1 MKEIELIHKRRP
13 REKHYLREDGTIIAK
28 IYDTDIHYQKNG
40 RYEEIDNTLIK
51 EKDCYVN
58 KSNDYKVFFKECSKD
73 SLIKIVKDNNYL
85 DMKLKESNNVKFNKK
100 IKLNK
105 FVEDVYYNNILNNI
119 DIDYKTLPTKIK
131 ETIILKNNPIEKL
144 TFVIY
149 TNLTL
154 KEENGTILA
163 IDNHQTVFTIDK
175 PYMEDSKGIVN
186 QKVSYVLR
194 HLDKAYELELL
205 LDKEWLSAKDTKY
218 PVYIDPTIT
227 NTNQSSSLQDTYIF
241 PGDTGI
247 DRNSAPIL
255 KAGVEKV
262 NGTNRVNRTLIKFD
276 LPEIGTG
283 SEIIGAYLTLTGYAS
298 YSGNKTGNK
307 LVTMHRV
314 TQDWNETS
322 ATWAQMN
329 NKYDSRVESIYY
341 GSRSD
346 IDLDDNLNFVV
357 YPTHGLYDGDITNL
371 VKRWYKDTKNYGL
384 LLKSAKEV
392 YIDDDY
398 PAFYSKNNN
407 TPGDYNPMPLFQLV
421 YRNQNGLENYLNYN
435 TQSFTDGNTYINTYN
450 GNMTAVFH
458 LGSTIGGKLPTS
470 VKLIYNT
477 NDAVLNNTTIYGRGY
492 KLNLDQTLEEVS
504 IDNVDY
510 IEYVDE
516 DGTSHYFN
524 KEEGDDLVKYHDE
537 DGLNLTLEKND
548 NDYIMTD
555 KVGNKKT
562 FTKTG
567 EVYRLIEMKDVSGNI
582 NTIQLDSNNRIT
594 KVIDA
599 NEKEINFTYDTNKIT
614 VTSPDISVELTYT
627 NGILTSIKSING
639 TTNFT
644 YNNNHLISSITD
656 VTGIKI
662 NYEYYSESPYKMK
675 KVTQYGLNNKLGN
688 YFSLEYGCNTTSITD
703 HKGKVSTLIFNN
715 QGNLLSSNNLKSSE
729 DISSAYSI
737 TQEYGEANYNKN
749 KLLSN
754 SIPTRYVKNYLSNTS
769 FEQDND
775 NFTISEGIT
784 KSFSTEQVYSGNRSL
799 KLESIATNQEVE
811 QEITLA
817 KGKYYTF
824 SGYFKSDQPIT
835 LSLSYVD
842 SNNNTVTSDQTIESS
857 EDFIR
862 EDVTIYYDENAT
874 SNLKI
879 KLNLSDATTL
889 YMDNIQLEEGEVA
902 NCYNVIENSDFSQ
915 GLSDWNFESWGY
927 DGESSPNASNFFEV
941 VNINNNQNQALKVKM
956 NPLYGTRFSK
966 TFPIKGKQGDIYNI
980 SFWYKNEGFKSD
992 GNIVGNSV
1000 MIYFKP
1006 VGSEADYCILPSEE
1020 FNPNPNIWQY
1030 FTFRYTAEQDYES
1043 IKLMF
1048 NQGREANNF
1057 YITNLTFYKDL
1068 ANSNYIYDESGNIT
1082 NVKDSF
1088 KDNSNMFGYD
1098 NNNQLINATN
1108 PKGKNFKFE
1117 YDNIKTDRVLST
1129 ISSYGISNQIQYD
1142 SFGNPVLTRMSK
1154 KSVNELGN
1162 GTYRIRSKGTNKYIK
1177 ARSRAL
1183 VVESDACSNTI
1194 WTLEKLEDKFKI
1206 IYSTLPNYSLSCLDN
1221 QVFLIYSDQNNLF
1234 NLEKNENGS
1243 YSIKVDN
1250 DIKYLK
1256 VNGNTLEA
1264 TEFPGYSDPAYEFY
1278 FETTDEEFIE
1288 NTATYTEDGRFVT
1301 SVTDSNFNTTTYQ
1314 TNSVTGLTT
1323 SMTNANGVTTNYQ
1336 YNDQKQITSVTT
1348 SNKSVS
1354 YSYNDKNLLSKITQ
1368 GTKEYNFAYDDFLN
1382 TKKVM
1387 IGNNITLSTNDYED
1401 NNGNLAKTTYGNNH
1415 EISFDYD
1422 DFERIKT
1429 IQKMDDTYHYKYD
1442 NNGNLAKIL
1451 SNNHKIK
1458 YTYDIGERLHEYRY
1472 DNFRTNY
1479 EYDIN
1484 DNIIKKQYR
1493 LDNISNTVENT
1504 FNSEDLLTKVTL
1516 DNKEINYQHDSLGR
1530 LISKTLGEEYQTT
1543 YKYISNGNRTYD
1555 LIEEIKNGS
1564 NKYSYKYD
1572 KLNNITEV
1580 YYNDE
1585 LIKKYSYDV
1594 HNELIEEEDYEKDEK
1609 ITYTYDNSGNL
1620 GTKVTRNLT
1629 TNAIIKT
1636 DTYQYG
1642 NSNWEDQLTSYNGT
1656 SITYDNIGNPL
1667 TIGNNISMS
1676 WINGRSLN
1684 SYTDTSK
1691 NLNITYKYDV
1701 NGIRTNKIING
1712 IETEYF
1718 LNNNRIIYEKKG
1730 NNYIY
1735 YLYDTDELV
1744 GLKYNNNIYYYIK
1757 NLQGD
1762 IIGILNDNYEQIVSY
1777 EYDSWGKLLS
1787 TKDAIGNAISDT
1799 NHIGIINP
1807 FRYRG
1812 YYYDTETELYY
1823 LNSRYYNPEW
1833 RRFINADGLLGANQ
1847 DIFGYNLYI
1856 YVSNNPIVFSD
1867 YSGDVALALTG
1878 VAASLGM
1885 IAGAIAVGAVGAAL
1899 LLVGVGA
1906 VEGSINAYKN
1916 VKKAVKNTKKK
1927 SNNDVNN
1934 HNVYTLYDPL
1944 TQKIEYVGRTTDL
1957 PATKYRHRQN
1967 PYRRHL
1973 ELDEIAMN
1981 VSKDTARGLEQ
1992 MIIESCRTL
2001 NKDTNN
2007 PINNQINGVSP
2018 RNKKRDLYWDSAVI
2032 WSSEH
2037 VVPCR

>member
-1 MKEIELIHKRRP
+1 MKEIELIHKRKP
-13 REKHYLREDGTIIAK
+13 REKHFLREDGTTVAK
-28 IYDTDIHYQKNG
+28 IYNTDIHYKKEDK
-40 RYEEIDNTLIK
+40 YEEIDNTLVK
-51 EKDCYVN
+51 ENDYYVN
-58 KSNDYKVFFKECSKD
+58 KSNDYKVFFKESSKD

-85 DMKLKESNNVKFNKK
+85 NMKLKESNNVKFNKRHK
-100 IKLNK
+100 INK
-105 FVEDVYYNNILNNI
+105 IVEDIYYSNILDNI

-131 ETIILKNNPIEKL
+131 ETIVLKNNKINKF
-144 TFVIY
+144 TFVID
-149 TNLTL
+149 TNLIL
-154 KEENGTILA
+154 EWDNGA
-163 IDNHQTVFTIDK
+163 IVAKNNNQKIFTIDT
-175 PYMEDSKGIVN
+175 PYMEDSNGVIN
-186 QKVSYVLR
+186 HNVSYVLR
-194 HLDKAYELELL
+194 HLDKAYELDLI
-205 LDKEWLSAKDTKY
+205 LDKEWLNSKDTKY
-218 PVYIDPTIT
+218 PVYVDPTIT
-227 NTNQSSSLQDTYIF
+227 NNSQSTSLQDTYIF

-247 DRNSAPIL
+247 DRNSHPIL

-262 NGTNRVNRTLIKFD
+262 NGADRVNRTLIKFD

-283 SEIIGAYLTLTGYAS
+283 SEIIGAYLTLTGYPS
-298 YSGNKTGNK
+298 YSAHETGNK
-307 LVTMHRV
+307 LVTMHRI
-314 TQDWNETS
+314 TQDWNETT
-322 ATWAQMN
+322 ATWEQMN

-341 GSRSD
+341 GGRSYITVD
-346 IDLDDNLNFVV
+346 SEAELVIV
-357 YPTHGLYDGDITNL
+357 PTHGLYDGDITNL
-371 VKRWYKDTKNYGL
+371 VKKWYKDTKNYGL

-398 PAFYSKNNN
+398 PAFYSKNNDM
-407 TPGDYNPMPLFQLV
+407 TGDYNPMPLFQLI

-435 TQSFTDGNTYINTYN
+435 SQSFTDGKTYINTYN
-450 GNMTAVFH
+450 GNMTAVFP
-458 LGSTIGGKLPTS
+458 LGATIGGKLPAS
-470 VKLIYNT
+470 VQLIYNT
-477 NDAVLNNTTIYGRGY
+477 NDVVLNNTTTYGKGY
-492 KLNLDQTLEEVS
+492 KLSLDQTLEEIS
-504 IDNVDY
+504 INNTDY
-510 IEYVDE
+510 IEYMDE
-516 DGTSHYFN
+516 DGTSHYFY
-524 KEEGDDLVKYHDE
+524 KEEVDDLVKYRDE
-537 DGLNLTLEKND
+537 DGLNLIIEKIE

-555 KVGNKKT
+555 KTGNKMT
-562 FTKTG
+562 FIKSGNIYHLT
-567 EVYRLIEMKDVSGNI
+567 EIKDISGNI

-614 VTSPDISVELTYT
+614 VTSPDVSVELTYA
-627 NGILTSIKSING
+627 NGILTSIETVNG
-639 TTNFT
+639 KTNFA
-644 YNNNHLISSITD
+644 YDNNNLISSITD
-656 VTGIKI
+656 VTGLKI

-754 SIPTRYVKNYLSNTS
+754 TIPTRYVKNYLSNTS

-775 NFTISEGIT
+775 NFTISEGVT
-784 KSFSTEQVYSGNRSL
+784 KNFSTEQVYSGNRSL
-799 KLESIATNQEVE
+799 KLESTTTNQEVE
-811 QEITLA
+811 QDITIA

-824 SGYFKSDQPIT
+824 SGYFKSNQPIT

-842 SNNNTVTSDQTIESS
+842 SNNNTVTSDQIIESL

-862 EDVTIYYDENAT
+862 EDVTIYYDEDAT

-889 YMDNIQLEEGEVA
+889 YMDDIQLEEGEVA
-902 NCYNVIENSDFSQ
+902 NRYNVIENSDFSQ
-915 GLSDWNFESWGY
+915 GLSDWTLEAWGY
-927 DGESSPNASNFFEV
+927 DGESNPPASNFFEV
-941 VNINNNQNQALKVKM
+941 VDINNNQNKALKVKM

-966 TFPIKGKQGDIYNI
+966 TFPIKGKQGDVYNI
-980 SFWYKNEGFKSD
+980 SFWYKNEGIKGD

-1006 VGSEADYCILPSEE
+1006 VGTEADYCILPSEE
-1020 FNPNPNIWQY
+1020 FNSNENIWQY
-1030 FTFRYTAEQDYES
+1030 FTFRYGADEDYES

-1068 ANSNYIYDESGNIT
+1068 ANSNYTYDEKGNIT
-1082 NVKDSF
+1082 YVNDSF
-1088 KDNSNMFGYD
+1088 KDGSNIFGYD
-1098 NNNQLINATN
+1098 NNNQLINAMN
-1108 PKGKNFKFE
+1108 PKGKNFKLE
-1117 YDNIKTDRVLST
+1117 YDNIKTDQVLST
-1129 ISSYGISNQIQYD
+1129 ISSYGTSHQVKYD
-1142 SFGNPVLTRMSK
+1142 SFGNPILTKVSK
-1154 KSVNELGN
+1154 KSVNELEN
-1162 GTYRIRSKGTNKYIK
+1162 GTYRIRSKGTDKYIK
-1177 ARSRAL
+1177 ARSRNI

-1206 IYSTLPNYSLSCLDN
+1206 IYSTLPNYSLSYLDN
-1221 QVFLIYSDQNNLF
+1221 KVFLTHNNQNNLF

-1243 YSIKVDN
+1243 YYIKLDN
-1250 DIKYLK
+1250 DIKYIK
-1256 VNGNTLEA
+1256 VNDNTLELSSL
-1264 TEFPGYSDPAYEFY
+1264 PGYSDPSYEFY

-1288 NTATYTEDGRFVT
+1288 NMATYTEDGRFVT
-1301 SVTDSNFNTTTYQ
+1301 SVTDANFNTTTYQ
-1314 TNSVTGLTT
+1314 TDSITGLTT
-1323 SMTNANGVTTNYQ
+1323 SITNANGVITNYQ

-1348 SNKSVS
+1348 SGKSVS
-1354 YSYNDKNLLSKITQ
+1354 YNYNDKNLLSKITQ
-1368 GTKEYNFAYDDFLN
+1368 GTKEYNFTYDEFLN

-1387 IGNNITLSTNDYED
+1387 IGNNITLATNDYED
-1401 NNGNLAKTTYGNNH
+1401 NNGNLVKTTYGNNQ
-1415 EISFDYD
+1415 EISFGYD

-1451 SNNHKIK
+1451 SNNHSMK
-1458 YTYDIGERLHEYRY
+1458 YTYDIGERIHEYRY
-1472 DNFRTNY
+1472 DNFKTNY

-1504 FNSEDLLTKVTL
+1504 FNSEDLLTKVIL
-1516 DNKEINYQHDSLGR
+1516 DNQAIHYQHDSLGR
-1530 LISKTLGEEYQTT
+1530 LIKKTLGEGYETT
-1543 YKYISNGNRTYD
+1543 YKYVTNGNRTSE
-1555 LIEEIKNGS
+1555 LIEEVKNGS

-1620 GTKVTRNLT
+1620 GTKVTKNLT
-1629 TNAIIKT
+1629 TNDIIKT

-1642 NSNWEDQLTSYNGT
+1642 NSNWEDQLTNYNGT

-1676 WINGRSLN
+1676 WMNGRSLN

-1730 NNYIY
+1730 TNYIY

-1787 TKDAIGNAISDT
+1787 IKDAIGNEISDT

-1847 DIFGYNLYI
+1847 DIFSSNI
-1856 YVSNNPIVFSD
+1856 YAYCSNSPNNKID
-1867 YSGDVALALTG
+1867 NNGN
-1878 VAASLGM
+1878 
-1885 IAGAIAVGAVGAAL
+1885 IAGALPYIGSGFGSSLAGAILSHPVTASIGWGVVGLFLVGSSIYYASKTKTASKPRAPIYKPEQPAENKKIYQLATVQGSQLIKHEKYFTFNEAVDLLESSNKILGYKNQYGHFWGIYTEKPSHATALAIAVWDPFQIPLA
-1899 LLVGVGA
+1899 
-1906 VEGSINAYKN
+1906 EI
-1916 VKKAVKNTKKK
+1916 
-1927 SNNDVNN
+1927 
-1934 HNVYTLYDPL
+1934 HNSGYYWHYHD
-1944 TQKIEYVGRTTDL
+1944 
-1957 PATKYRHRQN
+1957 
-1967 PYRRHL
+1967 
-1973 ELDEIAMN
+1973 
-1981 VSKDTARGLEQ
+1981 RGHNYHIWFGE
-1992 MIIESCRTL
+1992 
-2001 NKDTNN
+2001 
-2007 PINNQINGVSP
+2007 PI
-2018 RNKKRDLYWDSAVI
+2018 YW
-2032 WSSEH
+2032 
-2037 VVPCR
+2037 